1 MSLCQITRCGNCL
14 TLVMGT
20 KQFTTGYMT
29 MRLSECPAVR
39 LPYHRT
45 WCWERWLLCIS
56 SHPSSLSWIEL
67 QLLLTLIGTVIV
79 KEKTVEDTCG
89 RYTSSGHQILHGAL
103 LDRSTGGKWTRTL
116 VILLVRVL
124 RAPFDARCHYFLW
137 LSSQSQ
143 WRLCW

>member
-1 MSLCQITRCGNCL
+1 
-14 TLVMGT
+14 MGT

-89 RYTSSGHQILHGAL
+89 RYTSSWTSEFTWCFVRS
-103 LDRSTGGKWTRTL
+103 LDRRKMNENTGDSVGSSFASAFRCTLPLLFVIVEPISMASVL
-116 VILLVRVL
+116 VIYLLL
-124 RAPFDARCHYFLW
+124 A
-137 LSSQSQ
+137 
-143 WRLCW
+143 